1 MLFVPSCT
9 TGDDENLIKCRTV
22 SRSWSEFTENEVIF
36 YKRII
41 KKLIGGYE
49 DFIDTWK
56 LVMKKA
62 DIEMIKEISVAVKFF
77 LSKHPGNCLDFAKLK
92 IADIELCHTL
102 HFTLAQK
109 LLMWLFVNLS

>member
-1 MLFVPSCT
+1 MFF
-9 TGDDENLIKCRTV
+9 
-22 SRSWSEFTENEVIF
+22 SR
-36 YKRII
+36 RII
-41 KKLIGGYE
+41 KKLIGGYV
-49 DFIDTWK
+49 DFKDTWK

-109 LLMWLFVNLS
+109 LVMCLCVNSS